1 MRSVLL
7 VHPGT
12 QYATR
17 LAEQL
22 LDKNIPFVFVTSLV
36 VSTEDWFYS
45 FLPHVVRKKLAA
57 RTIHRVPPSQLHRI
71 IRFELQFLWKKWI
84 EKKTFSEED
93 FFNRNLEFQK
103 AIPSSLLKAV
113 DIVIGYDTSS
123 VYLINQCKQLVK
135 KFILDVSI
143 GHPVAKASIFQQIA
157 AQYPQWKDAVHQKAN
172 HLLDNELLEIQ
183 LADAIVVPSSFVR
196 STYLSQG
203 CKESSIHVNPFG
215 VNLQYFQPSQQKK
228 LSTPIQ
234 FVFLGIK
241 NARKGV
247 PFLIDA
253 WKALNLSPKVAT
265 LSIAGPE
272 KIPDEILLP
281 NGIKELGFVN
291 PADRAHY
298 FSKGDVFVFPSFFE
312 GLAQVQLEAAASG
325 LPVIGTNNSGA
336 EEFIQ
341 NGINGFVIEAGN
353 IKQLQQAILYFIQHP
368 NQIRTMGEQA
378 RLAALQ
384 FSWDAYGER
393 WKDILSKIE

>member
-1 MRSVLL
+1 MRTFLL
-7 VHPGT
+7 IHPGT

-22 LDKNIPFVFVTSLV
+22 LEKNIPFVFVTSLV
-36 VSTEDWFYS
+36 VSTKDWFYP
-45 FLPHVVRKKLAA
+45 FLPTFIRKKMAA
-57 RTIHRVPPSQLHRI
+57 RTVVNIPPHQLHRI
-71 IRFELQFLWKKWI
+71 IRFELQFIWKKWI
-84 EKKTFSEED
+84 EKKAFSEED

-103 AIPSSLLKAV
+103 AIPSSLLKGA

-123 VYLINQCKQLVK
+123 IYLINQCRELGK

-143 GHPVAKASIFQQIA
+143 GHPLAKASIFQQIA
-157 AQYPQWKDAVHQKAN
+157 TQYPHWKDAVHQKAN
-172 HLLDNELLEIQ
+172 HLLEHELQEIQ
-183 LADAIVVPSSFVR
+183 LADAIVVPSSFVK

-228 LSTPIQ
+228 LSNPIR

-247 PFLIDA
+247 PFLIDV
-253 WKALNLSPKVAT
+253 WKNLNLSPKVAT
-265 LSIAGPE
+265 LNIAGPE
-272 KIPDEILLP
+272 KIPNDIVLP
-281 NGIKELGFVN
+281 KGIEEWGFVN
-291 PADRAHY
+291 PTDRAHY

-312 GLAQVQLEAAASG
+312 GLAQVQLEAAAAG
-325 LPVIGTNNSGA
+325 LPVIGTNHSGA
-336 EEFIQ
+336 EEFVQ
-341 NGINGFVIEAGN
+341 NGVNGFVIEAGN
-353 IKQLQQAILYFIQHP
+353 MEQLQQAILYFIQHP
-368 NQIRTMGEQA
+368 DEIRTMGEQA

-393 WKDILSKIE
+393 WKRILDTV